1 MSQPSGQPQ
10 RPSYHRL
17 VIGLTHHMECRGM
30 LAFAAQVA
38 RVAEVELAGVF
49 VEDQQL
55 LDLARLPFS
64 SEILAP
70 SGMVRNF
77 DASRVESDLR
87 AVAFGMHAALR
98 KLAEQAHRRY
108 SFQTVRGHLLQELI
122 AQAGAEDL
130 ILLRTADYP
139 WRNNAPRQA
148 APGGPVVLLQSS
160 DAGNGNLLGLAQE
173 IAKSLKLEI
182 SILKNYDGPKSLR
195 NLRAGL
201 IIAPSTLFDKGRADI
216 DAFADAAPA
225 PVLIVPANPAASAE
239 RR

>member
-1 MSQPSGQPQ
+1 MSNPAEP
-10 RPSYHRL
+10 RPKTAYHRL
-17 VIGLTHHMECRGM
+17 LIGFNHHMECRNM

-55 LDLARLPFS
+55 MDLARLPFS
-64 SEILAP
+64 SEILAS

-87 AVAFGMHAALR
+87 AIALGMHTALR
-98 KLAEQAHRRY
+98 KLAEQAHRQY
-108 SFQTVRGHLLQELI
+108 SFQTVRGHLLHELV

-139 WRNNAPRQA
+139 WRNAPRQA

-160 DAGNGNLLGLAQE
+160 DTGNGNLLGLAQE
-173 IAKSLKLEI
+173 IARSLKLQI
-182 SILKNYDGPKSLR
+182 SVLQNYDGPKSLR
-195 NLRAGL
+195 DLRASL
-201 IIAPSTLFDKGRADI
+201 IIAPSTFFDKGRADI
-216 DAFADAAPA
+216 DAFVDAAPA
-225 PVLIVPANPAASAE
+225 PVLIVPAIPAA
-239 RR
+239 

>member
-1 MSQPSGQPQ
+1 MSNPAES
-10 RPSYHRL
+10 RPKTAYHRL
-17 VIGLTHHMECRGM
+17 LIGFNHHMECRNM

-38 RVAEVELAGVF
+38 RVAEVELVAGVF

-64 SEILAP
+64 SEILAS

-87 AVAFGMHAALR
+87 AIALGMHTALR
-98 KLAEQAHRRY
+98 KLAEQAHRQY
-108 SFQTVRGHLLQELI
+108 SFQTVRGHLLHELV

-139 WRNNAPRQA
+139 WHNAPRQA
-148 APGGPVVLLQSS
+148 APGGPVLLLQSE
-160 DAGNGNLLGLAQE
+160 DTGNGALLGLAQE
-173 IAKSLKLEI
+173 IARSLKLQI
-182 SILKNYDGPKSLR
+182 SVLQNYDGPKSLR
-195 NLRAGL
+195 DLRASL

-216 DAFADAAPA
+216 DAFVDAAPA
-225 PVLIVPANPAASAE
+225 PVLIVPANPAA
-239 RR
+239 